1 MYWKGLCF
9 GVKMFNGRHLHAAGG
24 DAKGVVLEDLE
35 LGDMGGGGVGKPNG
49 SYIQEKGPNYGFIYD
64 GYCFGLL
71 APGGASKSL

>member
-24 DAKGVVLEDLE
+24 DAEGVVLEDLE

-49 SYIQEKGPNYGFIYD
+49 SCI
-64 GYCFGLL
+64 
-71 APGGASKSL
+71 